1 MKIVEFS
8 EFGVPHEV
16 AHVRDVPDVGNP
28 APGEV
33 VYEVLA
39 FPINPVDL
47 LTMSGQYAVRP
58 ALPACIGAESLG
70 QIVAVGDGVGDLAPG
85 QRVIDMGRDNWA
97 QHKKVPAT
105 NLIRVPNDVDPLQL
119 SMLKVNPPTALLML
133 RNFVELGPG
142 DWVIQNAANSAVGT
156 LLIRFAHAAGIRTV
170 NVVRRGELIEPLK
183 SIGADDVLVDDEH
196 LSDRVAEAT
205 DGARIR
211 LAIDAVGGTAITRL
225 ADCVEEEGVVVNYGL
240 LSGEDC
246 RFTAHQLVFKR
257 ITATGFWLMP
267 ALVGMSGDEREK
279 LYADLADRVRAG
291 DLHVDIEKTY
301 GIDDIKTALEHAG
314 SEGRGGKILVTPN
327 GPLLD

>member
-1 MKIVEFS
+1 MKFVEFS

-16 AHVRDVPDVGNP
+16 AHVQEAPAVGS
-28 APGEV
+28 PGKGEAV
-33 VYEVLA
+33 IEVLA

-47 LTMSGQYAVRP
+47 LTMSGHYAVRP
-58 ALPACIGAESLG
+58 PLPASVGAECLA
-70 QIVAVGDGVGDLAPG
+70 QVLAVGAGVEGLAPG
-85 QRVIDMGRDNWA
+85 ERVIDMGRDNWA
-97 QHKKVPAT
+97 QQKRVPAS
-105 NLIRVPNDVDPLQL
+105 NLIRVPSDVDPLQL

-133 RNFVELGPG
+133 RNFVALEPG
-142 DWVIQNAANSAVGT
+142 DWLIQNAANSAVGT
-156 LLIRFAHAAGIRTV
+156 HLIRFAHAAGFRTV
-170 NVVRRGELIEPLK
+170 NVVRRDSLIEPLTG
-183 SIGADDVLVDDEH
+183 IGADVVLVDDEL

-267 ALVGMSGDEREK
+267 ALAGMSGGEREM
-279 LYADLADRVRAG
+279 LYRDLAERVRAG
-291 DLHVDIEKTY
+291 DLHVEVEKTY
-301 GIDDIKTALEHAG
+301 GIDDIKTALEHAERE
-314 SEGRGGKILVTPN
+314 SRSGKILVTPN
-327 GPLLD
+327 GPLQS